1 MKPAVWSLLL
11 LGGAAAST
19 AVNAKSLS
27 DPDSA
32 AAKKAAVAEIKQRHE
47 ERFYSDLLDLS
58 SPSSSKTLSSSSTG
72 QPQRNQRKTRG
83 GSSTRALVE
92 DGKGKGKGKM
102 TLPLPP
108 MDCDINIEV
117 FQCTATV
124 GTMTLDCFNNQT
136 IGSLNIIELEVDETM
151 CENVT
156 IQFGYVVTNDQS
168 VAPSL
173 SVAPSTEPSASI
185 APSSMSKKNGGKG
198 KSDGSGK
205 SKSNAPSQS
214 DAPSQSFAPSPGP
227 SASLAPSMSGKNGGK
242 GKSDGNGKGKSGSDA
257 VTSGLELLAIQEQF
271 ESFMDVESRGFASC
285 GGEVKQVEIPDDW
298 IIPPGDFA
306 LVSGSSIT
314 FNACECQNLVLSVG
328 AVGGTATGSSSSGKG
343 KGGSTEALDGTCSDV
358 TTISGIVDVITSSS
372 PSLEPSESPSRQP
385 L

>member
-1 MKPAVWSLLL
+1 
-11 LGGAAAST
+11 
-19 AVNAKSLS
+19 
-27 DPDSA
+27 
-32 AAKKAAVAEIKQRHE
+32 
-47 ERFYSDLLDLS
+47 
-58 SPSSSKTLSSSSTG
+58 
-72 QPQRNQRKTRG
+72 
-83 GSSTRALVE
+83 
-92 DGKGKGKGKM
+92 
-102 TLPLPP
+102 
-108 MDCDINIEV
+108 
-117 FQCTATV
+117 
-124 GTMTLDCFNNQT
+124 MTLDCFNNQT

-306 LVSGSSIT
+306 LVSGSSFT
-314 FNACECQNLVLSVG
+314 FNACECQEFAFSVG
-328 AVGGTATGSSSSGKG
+328 AVGGTATGSGKG
-343 KGGSTEALDGTCSDV
+343 KDGSSGGTCSDV
-358 TTISGIVDVITSSS
+358 SFLFGFVDVLTSSS
-372 PSLEPSESPSRQP
+372 PSSEPSAEPTFIFT
-385 L
+385 